1 MCLCFCFGFNI
12 HWVRIRCEFV
22 WLTVFESEFYGFGEH
37 FPDMSGKKGRKDIIV
52 AIFGFLTI

>member
-1 MCLCFCFGFNI
+1 MSCL
-12 HWVRIRCEFV
+12 VDS
-22 WLTVFESEFYGFGEH
+22 FESEFYGFGEH